1 MRPRRK
7 FGNDVSPMLL
17 LNCVIADQPVDKS
30 DDSTEVVGAPVSLQ
44 LVCQRLEEEKALKLT
59 EIIAKALVEVNA

>member
-1 MRPRRK
+1 MNP
-7 FGNDVSPMLL
+7 
-17 LNCVIADQPVDKS
+17 
-30 DDSTEVVGAPVSLQ
+30 DDSNEVVGAPVSLQ

>member
-1 MRPRRK
+1 M
-7 FGNDVSPMLL
+7 NL
-17 LNCVIADQPVDKS
+17 

-59 EIIAKALVEVNA
+59 EVIAKALVETGAK

>member
-1 MRPRRK
+1 MNP
-7 FGNDVSPMLL
+7 
-17 LNCVIADQPVDKS
+17 

>member
-1 MRPRRK
+1 
-7 FGNDVSPMLL
+7 MLL
-17 LNCVIADQPVDKS
+17 LNCVIADQPADKS